1 MVSRTERLYQRDA
14 FLTRFQAAVLDAIP
28 ERSSPAEDSARLAI
42 SLDRTAFYPTGGG
55 QPHDTGWLAGLPVVD
70 VRESESGPLHVVELR
85 DAGGRP
91 HGAHLTVGA
100 TVEGAVDWPRR
111 FDHMQQHS
119 GQHILSRA
127 FVDVASAPTR
137 SFHLGEA
144 ICTIDVALAEPD
156 PDVIRAAEARA
167 NAIVWED
174 CEVRVREIEG
184 NEAAAAGVRL
194 KPGDPLRLIE
204 VGGFDSTPCG
214 GTHVARAGQ
223 IGLIGVLAWERWK
236 GMSRVTFACGGRAA
250 RALRESHDAVSGCVA
265 RLSARPHELANAIDR
280 LLLERE
286 EISRRARALGEIVA
300 AHEAAEIAATAPR
313 AGGFQ
318 ILRRSF
324 TPAERSVDD
333 ALALTRL
340 FASAPGRLAVVSVVD
355 GATATLLAARCDREE
370 AQGPKPPKMGD
381 LVREIAA
388 SLGGRGG
395 GSVTQGRA
403 GGIPAARAGEAMDRV
418 LAGHGA
424 GPGDS

>member
-14 FLTRFQAAVLDAIP
+14 FLTRFQAAVVDAIP
-28 ERSSPAEDSARLAI
+28 EPSPPGGDSARLAI

-55 QPHDTGWLAGLPVVD
+55 QPHDTGSIASLPVVD
-70 VRESESGPLHVVELR
+70 VRESEGGPLHVVELR
-85 DAGGRP
+85 DGGGRP

-100 TVEGAVDWPRR
+100 TVEGIVDWPRR
-111 FDHMQQHS
+111 FEHMQQHS

-137 SFHLGEA
+137 SFHLGDA

-156 PDVIRAAEARA
+156 PDLIRAAEARA

-174 CEVRVREIEG
+174 REVRVREIEG
-184 NEAAAAGVRL
+184 GAAAHAGAKL
-194 KPGDPLRLIE
+194 QPGDPLRLIE
-204 VGGFDSTPCG
+204 VGDFDSTPCG

-223 IGLIGVLAWERWK
+223 VGLIGVLAWERWK

-280 LLLERE
+280 LLLDRE
-286 EISRRARALGEIVA
+286 EISRRARVLGEIVA
-300 AHEAAEIAATAPR
+300 AHEAGEIAASAPR
-313 AGGFQ
+313 AGRFQ
-318 ILRRSF
+318 VLRRSF

-340 FASAPGRLAVVSVVD
+340 FASAPGRLAVVSVVE
-355 GATATLLAARCDREE
+355 GATATILAARSDPEG
-370 AQGPKPPKMGD
+370 ATVPAAPKMGD
-381 LVREIAA
+381 LVKEIAA

-395 GSVTQGRA
+395 GSATHARA
-403 GGIPAARAGEAMDRV
+403 GGIPASSVEDAMNRI
-418 LAGHGA
+418 LTGHGA
-424 GPGDS
+424 GPGAS